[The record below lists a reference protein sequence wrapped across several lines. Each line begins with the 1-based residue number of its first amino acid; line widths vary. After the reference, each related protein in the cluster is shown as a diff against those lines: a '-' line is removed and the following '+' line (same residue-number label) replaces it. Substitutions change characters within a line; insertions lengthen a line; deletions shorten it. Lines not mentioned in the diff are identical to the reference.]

1 MIEGEY
7 RKHLYALILAGG
19 GGTRLWPKS
28 RNNFPKQFIKLF
40 KGQTLTQITC
50 ERLKKILPWEKIYC
64 TTVSESYKKEI
75 LKEVPEFIEKNIIV
89 EPERRDTAPAHGI
102 GAAFIFKNDPQAV
115 IINES
120 ADRLVKPI
128 NKYLK
133 TLLAAAK
140 VAYEDKIFVSM
151 GVKPRY
157 PHVGLGHIKKG
168 VIYRSVEGIKL
179 YKADRFVEKP
189 KLNLAKRFTASGQYY
204 WNAGQFVWRAGD
216 YLEALGKFESKVGE
230 SLRNIIS
237 VIGTKEEKEIILKEY
252 KKIPTKT
259 VDGKPLSVDFA
270 VIEKIKGM
278 LVVEGNFFWTD
289 IGDWKEVWNN
299 LPQDEMGNVIID
311 GEVPGGEIINIDTSD
326 ALIHTDGRLIAVV
339 DVDNVVIVDTKEI
352 LLVCSKSKAQN
363 VKKVVEMLKMQGR
376 KELL

>member
-1 MIEGEY
+1 MIDGQY
-7 RKHLYALILAGG
+7 KGHLFAVILNGG

-28 RNNFPKQFIKLF
+28 R
-40 KGQTLTQITC
+40 
-50 ERLKKILPWEKIYC
+50 RLNKILPWERIYC
-64 TTVSESYKKEI
+64 VTVSEPYKKEI
-75 LKEVPEFIEKNIIV
+75 LKEVPNFIEKNVIV

-102 GAAFIFKNDPQAV
+102 GAAFVFKKDPQAV

-120 ADRLVKPI
+120 ADRLVNPV

-140 VAYEDKIFVSM
+140 ISYEDRIFVSM

-157 PHVGLGHIKKG
+157 PHTGLGHIKRGDKYKD
-168 VIYRSVEGIKL
+168 INGIKL
-179 YKADRFVEKP
+179 YEADKFVEKP
-189 KLNLAKRFTASGQYY
+189 PLPQAKRFTSSGKYY
-204 WNAGQFVWRAGD
+204 WNAGQFVWRAAD
-216 YLEALGKFESKVGE
+216 YLDTLEKFESKVGK
-230 SLRNIIS
+230 SLRNIIAA
-237 VIGTKEEKEIILKEY
+237 IGTKEEKEVILEEY
-252 KKIPTKT
+252 EKLPTKT
-259 VDGKPLSVDFA
+259 VNGKPMSVDFA
-270 VIEKIKGM
+270 VIERVKKM

-311 GEVPGGEIINIDTSD
+311 GETPGGRVMNIDTSD
-326 ALIHTDGRLIAVV
+326 ALIHTDGRLIAVI
-339 DVDNVVIVDTKEI
+339 DVDNIVIVDTKEV

-363 VKKVVEMLKMQGR
+363 VKKIVERLKEEGK

>member
-7 RKHLYALILAGG
+7 KEHLYALILAGG

-28 RNNFPKQFIKLF
+28 RNNSPKQFIKLF
-40 KGQTLTQITC
+40 GGQTLTQITC
-50 ERLKKILPWEKIYC
+50 ERLNKILPWGRIYC
-64 TTVSESYKKEI
+64 TTVSEPYKKEI

-102 GAAFIFKNDPQAV
+102 GAAYIFKNDPQAV

-157 PHVGLGHIKKG
+157 PHIGLGHIKKG
-168 VIYRSVEGIKL
+168 DIYRNVEGIKL
-179 YKADRFVEKP
+179 FKADRFVEKP
-189 KLNLAKRFTASGQYY
+189 KLNLAKKFTASGQYY
-204 WNAGQFVWRAGD
+204 WNAGQFVWRADD
-216 YLEALGKFESKVGE
+216 YFEALGKFESKVGE
-230 SLRNIIS
+230 SLRNIINF
-237 VIGTKEEKEIILKEY
+237 IGTNEEKETILKEY

-259 VDGKPLSVDFA
+259 LDGKPLSVDFA
-270 VIEKIKGM
+270 VIEKVEEM

-311 GEVPGGEIINIDTSD
+311 GEAPGGEIINIDTSD
-326 ALIHTDGRLIAVV
+326 ALIHTDGRVIAVV

-363 VKKVVEMLKMQGR
+363 VKKVVETLKEQDR